1 MPKFF
6 LTRMVNAM
14 NQDIL
19 NQLKSIIVNELDVN
33 LKIEDIKE
41 DASLFEEGIGLD
53 SVTIMEF
60 ISLIESKFSIQ
71 FSDEELDFKQFKD
84 LNTLAGFVSNKTA
97 A

>member
-1 MPKFF
+1 MREFF

-19 NQLKSIIVNELDVN
+19 NQLKGIIVNELDVN

-84 LNTLAGFVSNKTA
+84 LNTLAGFVANKTA